1 MFITIVITIVIIL
14 QGRGQIHEEYVNLFS
29 VASNHIA
36 SHSEILDENYQYCF
50 LHRFDFL
57 ML

>member
-1 MFITIVITIVIIL
+1 MFVTIVIIIVIIL
-14 QGRGQIHEEYVNLFS
+14 QFGGQIHEEHVDLFS

-50 LHRFDFL
+50 LHLFDFL
-57 ML
+57 VI